1 MATVISTEGKSTE
14 GKPRR
19 RRKRGSDR
27 WLSEVKGIAA
37 LLAAGFALIAL
48 ATFDPTLTPSE
59 QQGLTGPVGVWL
71 GWATFQSFGYAG
83 FLLPLLLGGWGAS
96 AFLRPIV
103 VRGWVPLAGLG
114 ALLIAAAGMLTQ
126 ATRVRSGAIGGGL
139 VGYATTGVLQAG
151 FGDVGTWLML
161 VAAIPIGVLCVTR
174 VSYAAVVRITT
185 SRLTRLKRR
194 KAQSTPAVRVAAEPA
209 SAVEPQAS
217 ELFALPVV
225 VEPSRPRGRLAEQG
239 LAWQETF
246 DFGRGGAATFQLPP
260 VGLLKVPPA
269 SELKRTREELQDN
282 AETIRRKLQDF
293 EVEGRIVQV
302 SPGPIITSYEF
313 EPAAGVKIS
322 QVRRLISSVIE
333 ASLSNNTSTLG
344 DVNQQLQALQTFAD
358 VLAQV
363 RTAQQ
368 ASLAS
373 VQELRTM
380 QQGALAQSQQELT
393 QAQHTQQELW
403 QQRQSAQAETQ
414 QWQERHTAT
423 VQSLAETRAQLQQ
436 AAAAGEALQQHLRS
450 QIAQSTQES
459 TAWRLLYEQAQHQQT
474 TLQAQLTERD
484 ETVRQFEAAQAAV
497 QGQEFGQLRQAMG
510 QAQEALHAVQQQV
523 QAGQTET
530 QQWQAHHAEATQAL
544 AALQEQRTAMAADVA
559 RGQTLAE
566 QATQR
571 ATAAEQHNVHLQTQ
585 LQTALLEHQ
594 QTQVRSTE
602 EREFLHKQLDMRQA
616 DLERLRHSA
625 DNAQQTLAETR
636 TALENVQE
644 QVQQARHAETAQA
657 LTAVRTQL
665 EAQGAQAAQELERVQ
680 TQYTQAMQE
689 RDALQ
694 VQLSH
699 LTDAVQQHEQTL
711 VSQREALQRATAAAD
726 GAQQQLHAQ
735 ADQEAKRTT
744 DIQAL
749 QQRVSQG
756 LATAIAQK
764 VVTLQPAPDHLTLR
778 ISSETLFRSGTV
790 ALRPESRDILEQI
803 VAVLHTVPDYLC
815 RVDGHTDD
823 GPMTGAARERFPSHW
838 ELSAVRAVAL
848 VRFFQERN
856 IPAERLVA
864 SGHAFHRPLAPN
876 TTPEG
881 RAQNR
886 RIEISLIPPP
896 VLEDRPA
903 QR

>member
-322 QVRRLISSVIE
+322 QVV
-333 ASLSNNTSTLG
+333 NLG
-344 DVNQQLQALQTFAD
+344 DDLALALKSASVRIVGPIPGRGTVAIEVPNSEAATVYLREIFVSAEFAESKGKLPLALGKDVTGTPVVSDLTSMPHLLVAGATGSGKSVGLNSMICSILYKATPAD
-358 VLAQV
+358 VRFLLIDPKRLELSVYEGIPHLLAPVVTDAKEAAARLRWIVGKMDERYRTLQLKQVRNIEGYNKAVGPEERLPYWVVVVDELADLMMVSAGEVQTSLVRLAQI
-363 RTAQQ
+363 A
-368 ASLAS
+368 
-373 VQELRTM
+373 
-380 QQGALAQSQQELT
+380 
-393 QAQHTQQELW
+393 
-403 QQRQSAQAETQ
+403 
-414 QWQERHTAT
+414 
-423 VQSLAETRAQLQQ
+423 RAV
-436 AAAAGEALQQHLRS
+436 GIHL
-450 QIAQSTQES
+450 II
-459 TAWRLLYEQAQHQQT
+459 
-474 TLQAQLTERD
+474 
-484 ETVRQFEAAQAAV
+484 
-497 QGQEFGQLRQAMG
+497 
-510 QAQEALHAVQQQV
+510 
-523 QAGQTET
+523 
-530 QQWQAHHAEATQAL
+530 
-544 AALQEQRTAMAADVA
+544 
-559 RGQTLAE
+559 
-566 QATQR
+566 ATQR
-571 ATAAEQHNVHLQTQ
+571 PSVDVVTGLIKANFPTRIAFQVASKVDSRTVLDGNGAEQLLGNGDMIFVPPGANKQTRVHG
-585 LQTALLEHQ
+585 AW
-594 QTQVRSTE
+594 V
-602 EREFLHKQLDMRQA
+602 A
-616 DLERLRHSA
+616 DDE
-625 DNAQQTLAETR
+625 
-636 TALENVQE
+636 
-644 QVQQARHAETAQA
+644 
-657 LTAVRTQL
+657 
-665 EAQGAQAAQELERVQ
+665 
-680 TQYTQAMQE
+680 
-689 RDALQ
+689 
-694 VQLSH
+694 
-699 LTDAVQQHEQTL
+699 
-711 VSQREALQRATAAAD
+711 
-726 GAQQQLHAQ
+726 
-735 ADQEAKRTT
+735 
-744 DIQAL
+744 
-749 QQRVSQG
+749 
-756 LATAIAQK
+756 
-764 VVTLQPAPDHLTLR
+764 
-778 ISSETLFRSGTV
+778 
-790 ALRPESRDILEQI
+790 
-803 VAVLHTVPDYLC
+803 
-815 RVDGHTDD
+815 
-823 GPMTGAARERFPSHW
+823 
-838 ELSAVRAVAL
+838 VRAVCDFLRKQGTAVYEEVVLATEEEVAAGADADRDDLYWDAVHL
-848 VRFFQERN
+848 VIGQRQASISFLQRRMRLGYPKAARFVDMMEQDRVIGPGDGAKPREV
-856 IPAERLVA
+856 LV
-864 SGHAFHRPLAPN
+864 GPEYLAKR
-876 TTPEG
+876 G
-881 RAQNR
+881 K
-886 RIEISLIPPP
+886 
-896 VLEDRPA
+896 
-903 QR
+903 